1 MSTRKQNIISI
12 IIIVVGIILSLFF
25 FNSNNKENEAENE
38 EETFM
43 KKVEIMTIGEDNS
56 KQAEIVKTAVFQ
68 AEDSAEII
76 SEYNGRIVNIN
87 FEVGDR
93 VAKNQILA
101 TFDQSDLVN
110 SAKIS
115 LESAQENLELAQDNL
130 EKTKKS
136 VEETLEMAKNNR
148 KIEELKLEQAK
159 DDGDED
165 TIDLAEKALEN
176 AKDAED
182 KAEEDADITINN
194 SRIQLSQVEST
205 VKQAQISYE
214 KSVIKA
220 PASGVITTKN
230 INQND
235 FIGPGSVIAEISGT
249 TKFKTKIY
257 LNNFEIGKIDK
268 DQPIEIKID
277 NQFYSGKI
285 LSYSNVAN
293 SSNNRYQVEIKCL
306 DDISKEVNRFA
317 EIKIKLSL
325 EKNNGNSFF
334 IPLTAVSIGQKN
346 NSVFV
351 LEDEIAQIKNVEI
364 GKTVGD
370 QIQILAGIKKGDKLI
385 IGNNRN
391 LRNEEKVEIK

>member
-12 IIIVVGIILSLFF
+12 IIIVVGIVLSLFL
-25 FNSNNKENEAENE
+25 FNSNNKENETGNE
-38 EETFM
+38 EENFM

-56 KQAEIVKTAVFQ
+56 KQAEIVKTAVFE

-182 KAEEDADITINN
+182 KAEEDAEITINN

-285 LSYSNVAN
+285 LSYSDVAN
-293 SSNNRYQVEIKCL
+293 SSNNRYQVEIECS

>member
-1 MSTRKQNIISI
+1 
-12 IIIVVGIILSLFF
+12 
-25 FNSNNKENEAENE
+25 
-38 EETFM
+38 M

-182 KAEEDADITINN
+182 KAEEDAEITINN

-235 FIGPGSVIAEISGT
+235 FVGPGSVIAEISGT

-285 LSYSNVAN
+285 LSYSDVAN
-293 SSNNRYQVEIKCL
+293 SSNNRYQVEIECS

>member
-182 KAEEDADITINN
+182 KAEEDAEITINN

-235 FIGPGSVIAEISGT
+235 FVGPGSVIAEISGT

>member
-1 MSTRKQNIISI
+1 
-12 IIIVVGIILSLFF
+12 
-25 FNSNNKENEAENE
+25 
-38 EETFM
+38 
-43 KKVEIMTIGEDNS
+43 
-56 KQAEIVKTAVFQ
+56 
-68 AEDSAEII
+68 
-76 SEYNGRIVNIN
+76 
-87 FEVGDR
+87 
-93 VAKNQILA
+93 
-101 TFDQSDLVN
+101 
-110 SAKIS
+110 
-115 LESAQENLELAQDNL
+115 
-130 EKTKKS
+130 
-136 VEETLEMAKNNR
+136 
-148 KIEELKLEQAK
+148 
-159 DDGDED
+159 
-165 TIDLAEKALEN
+165 
-176 AKDAED
+176 
-182 KAEEDADITINN
+182 
-194 SRIQLSQVEST
+194 
-205 VKQAQISYE
+205 
-214 KSVIKA
+214 
-220 PASGVITTKN
+220 
-230 INQND
+230 
-235 FIGPGSVIAEISGT
+235 
-249 TKFKTKIY
+249 

-285 LSYSNVAN
+285 LSYSDVAN
-293 SSNNRYQVEIKCL
+293 SSNNRYQVEIECS